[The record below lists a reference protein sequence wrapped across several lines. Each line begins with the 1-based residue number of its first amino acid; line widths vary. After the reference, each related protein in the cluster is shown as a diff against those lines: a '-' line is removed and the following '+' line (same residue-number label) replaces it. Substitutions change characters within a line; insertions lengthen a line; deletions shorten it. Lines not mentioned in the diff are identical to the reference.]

1 MKVVLVQEFR
11 AQTTEGPRLLPAGRE
26 LDLAE
31 DKARALIAAGIAEPV
46 DLPKP
51 YLDQAGELVIPIN
64 APARF
69 KWWAGG
75 QPATD
80 TLRELYE
87 ERAAIME
94 YDGGLPR
101 AEAERRAAE
110 ITGYQPSPETE
121 KRKPDDK
128 P

>member
-1 MKVVLVQEFR
+1 MKVVLLADFT
-11 AQTTEGPRLLPAGRE
+11 AQTTQGPRLLPAGKE

-31 DKARALIAAGIAEPV
+31 DKARALIAAGIAEPA

-51 YLDQAGELVIPIN
+51 YLDQAGELVIPTN

-75 QPATD
+75 QPARD

-94 YDGGLPR
+94 YDGGLTR

-110 ITGYQPSPETE
+110 ITGSTPSPVEE
-121 KRKPDDK
+121 RKNDND
-128 P
+128 

>member
-1 MKVVLVQEFR
+1 MKVVLIQDFT
-11 AQTTEGPRLLPAGRE
+11 AQTTQGPRLLPAGKE

-31 DKARALIAAGIAEPV
+31 DKARALITAGIAEPS

-51 YLDQAGELVIPIN
+51 YLDQAGGLVIPVN
-64 APARF
+64 APARY
-69 KWWAGG
+69 KWWSGG
-75 QPATD
+75 QPASD

-94 YDGGLPR
+94 YDGGLTR

-110 ITGYQPSPETE
+110 ITGFNPSPAAE
-121 KRKPDDK
+121 RKKQNDER
-128 P
+128 